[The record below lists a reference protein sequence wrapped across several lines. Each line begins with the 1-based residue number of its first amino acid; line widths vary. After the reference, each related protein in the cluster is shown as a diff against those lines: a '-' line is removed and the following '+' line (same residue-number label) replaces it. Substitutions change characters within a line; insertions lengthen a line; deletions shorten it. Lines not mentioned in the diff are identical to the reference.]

1 MWPEIV
7 KYLAQFPSAVL
18 TGIDRDGYPFSL
30 RCTPQVD
37 EANQVLRV
45 ANIGGA
51 NPGGANLGAA
61 SLQPGPAGLL
71 CHSHNE
77 QIWDLKSFQVLGRLE
92 QSAQGWI
99 FRPERFIPGSG
110 ITGMSGQM
118 QFIFKARAEAAKYL
132 QKRGLPRPK
141 VHWDEF
147 KALRDEVK
155 KSVS

>member
-7 KYLAQFPSAVL
+7 KYLSQFPNAVL
-18 TGIDRDGYPFSL
+18 TGLDRDGYPFSL

-37 EANQVLRV
+37 ETNQVLRI
-45 ANIGGA
+45 ANTGGA
-51 NPGGANLGAA
+51 P
-61 SLQPGPAGLL
+61 LQPGPAGLL

-92 QSAQGWI
+92 QTPEGWV
-99 FRPERFIPGSG
+99 FRPERFLPGNG

-118 QFIFKARAEAAKYL
+118 QFIFKSRAEAAKYL
-132 QKRGLPRPK
+132 QKRGLPRPQ

-155 KSVS
+155 KSAS